1 MTIPIFIIT
10 CDRIEVLKKSMQ
22 SYHDFIGVPFEI
34 IICDQGSTF
43 KPMVEFLN
51 NLESDG
57 IKVHR
62 WEDGLNDSKQ
72 TNMRRNDDKIREA
85 IQDYFRTHPES
96 NYVVTDPD
104 IFLDN
109 VNSDILEV
117 YAYFLEKIPEIM
129 TVGPMLRI
137 DDIPDY
143 YPRKEHLITDSLHVK
158 FHSTKVEIIDY
169 KDKSIKYVRAPI
181 HTTFSMYRTGSR
193 WSGYAREAVRILAP
207 YSAKHLDWYVDPEN
221 LSEDQKYYMEHA
233 SINAH
238 WSQW

>member
-1 MTIPIFIIT
+1 
-10 CDRIEVLKKSMQ
+10 MQ
-22 SYHDFIGVPFEI
+22 SYHDYINAPFEI

-57 IKVHR
+57 IKVCR
-62 WEDGLNDSKQ
+62 WEDSLNDDNQ
-72 TNMRRNDDKIREA
+72 TNIRRNDDMIREA
-85 IQDYFRTHPES
+85 VWDYFRSHLES
-96 NYVVTDPD
+96 NYIVTDPD

-109 VNSDILEV
+109 VKGDILEV
-117 YAYFLEKIPEIM
+117 YAYFLEKMPEIM

-143 YPRKEHLITDSLHVK
+143 YPKKEHLISSSLHVK
-158 FHSTKVEIIDY
+158 FHATDVEVINYNDR
-169 KDKSIKYVRAPI
+169 SIEYVRAPI
-181 HTTFSMYRTGSR
+181 HTTFGMYRTGTR
-193 WSGYAREAVRILAP
+193 WAGYAHEAVRVLLP

-221 LSEDQKYYMEHA
+221 LSEDQKYYMKHA